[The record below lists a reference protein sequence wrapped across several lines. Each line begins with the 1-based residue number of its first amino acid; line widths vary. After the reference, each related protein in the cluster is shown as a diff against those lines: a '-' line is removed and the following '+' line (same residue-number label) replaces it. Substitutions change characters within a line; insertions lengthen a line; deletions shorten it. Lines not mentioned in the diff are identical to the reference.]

1 MQSKQGSELHEAPPP
16 SPTEQ
21 QERRAAWK
29 GVAVAP
35 RQMRGSFS
43 QKGPQGSGV
52 TVTFLGSPL
61 PPPVSSCAMGLH
73 CRPGD
78 CLVLSAACTH
88 LQSRA
93 VAKSQLVQSNVSSR
107 ASHCF
112 VIRHLG
118 AAIGAG
124 GTSTRIC
131 QAQPDPPARPG
142 LSREPRGEQLCK

>member
-1 MQSKQGSELHEAPPP
+1 MACRASEEVSSTQRLHPAPQNSRIGSME
-16 SPTEQ
+16 
-21 QERRAAWK
+21 
-29 GVAVAP
+29 
-35 RQMRGSFS
+35 GSGR
-43 QKGPQGSGV
+43 GPQADPGFWSDCHLSRLP
-52 TVTFLGSPL
+52 TASPL

-93 VAKSQLVQSNVSSR
+93 VAKSQLVQSNASSR

-131 QAQPDPPARPG
+131 QAQPDPPGEART
-142 LSREPRGEQLCK
+142 LQRAPR